1 MQSAIELRAV
11 DKSFGSH
18 AVLRQLDLQVPDRSV
33 FAFLGNNGHG
43 KSTTIRLITG
53 LASADGGSVHVL
65 GRDIRAQR
73 RQILEEVG
81 CLIDA
86 PSAYPNL
93 TAHEFLSIATRLKR
107 YPDTEIGRVLEL
119 VALCCDRR
127 QRIEHFSLGMKQRL
141 ALAHALVG
149 RPRLLVLD
157 EPTNGLDPDGMQEIR
172 GLLKMLPEHA
182 GCTIFFASHLLDE
195 VEKTATH
202 MALLRH
208 GSVQLQAPIRE
219 LVSGL
224 PSALTLDV
232 DAPKRAVDLL
242 RAHGHMA
249 DVDGAGIVQMPGVT
263 RDVAGRIHRTLV
275 DAGITLYESAHR
287 KPTLEQWF
295 LQTTVAQGAAR

>member
-65 GRDIRAQR
+65 GRNIRAQR

-127 QRIEHFSLGMKQRL
+127 QRIENFSLGMKQRL

-232 DAPKRAVDLL
+232 DAPEHAVDLL

-263 RDVAGRIHRTLV
+263 RDVAGRINRTLV

>member
-11 DKSFGSH
+11 DKAFGSH

-43 KSTTIRLITG
+43 KSTTIRLIAG
-53 LASADGGSVHVL
+53 LASADAGSVHVL
-65 GRDIRAQR
+65 GRDIRTER
-73 RQILEEVG
+73 RLVLEETG

-107 YPDTEIGRVLEL
+107 YPDAEIGRVLEL
-119 VALCCDRR
+119 AGLHCDRR

-141 ALAHALVG
+141 ALAHALIG

-172 GLLKMLPEHA
+172 RLLKTLPEHA

-219 LVSGL
+219 LVLGL
-224 PSALTLDV
+224 PSVLTLDV
-232 DAPKRAVDLL
+232 DAPERAVALL
-242 RAHGHMA
+242 RACGHAA
-249 DVDGAGIVQMPGVT
+249 DLDGAGGIAMPAVT
-263 RDVAGRIHRTLV
+263 REVAGRIHRTLV
-275 DAGITLYESAHR
+275 DAGVTLFESVHR
-287 KPTLEQWF
+287 KPSLEQWF
-295 LQTTVAQGAAR
+295 LETAFSEGGAR